1 MCQEEGTHQR
11 IRWMFHEESSTGASD
26 ELEDERS
33 RKDSDLEVD
42 NGVQLLTILV
52 DLTRRG
58 IQVDVELALEE
69 VRLEDGDN
77 KDYPIQVFI
86 T

>member
-1 MCQEEGTHQR
+1 
-11 IRWMFHEESSTGASD
+11 MFHKESSTGVSD
-26 ELEDERS
+26 ELEDERL
-33 RKDSDLEVD
+33 RKDSNLEVD

-58 IQVDVELALEE
+58 IQVDIELALEE

>member
-1 MCQEEGTHQR
+1 
-11 IRWMFHEESSTGASD
+11 MFHEESSTGASD
-26 ELEDERS
+26 KLEDECL

-58 IQVDVELALEE
+58 IQVDVELVLEE

-86 T
+86 I